1 MGAALQIIG
10 LFRPVEK
17 ISVSRSIGA
26 PGTVRSI
33 SLVSPARL
41 ETCNQAAMS
50 KQHSIPADATP
61 ILAVGRAIFR
71 GYGATSAFPD
81 SN

>member
-26 PGTVRSI
+26 LGAVRSI

-50 KQHSIPADATP
+50 MPRSIPADATP

-71 GYGATSAFPD
+71 GYRATFAFP
-81 SN
+81 